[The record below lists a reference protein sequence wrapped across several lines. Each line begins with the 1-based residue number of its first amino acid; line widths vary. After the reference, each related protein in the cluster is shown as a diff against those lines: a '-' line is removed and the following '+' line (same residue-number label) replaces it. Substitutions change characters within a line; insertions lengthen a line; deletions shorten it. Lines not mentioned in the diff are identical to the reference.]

1 MTTPTWYEDLPE
13 LARQED
19 LAIAY
24 AAQGTEAYKDYWSR
38 MKSAKWKRYLIR
50 SGIHD
55 QLKALAQAKDI
66 QRKASTSKEQIK
78 WHQ

>member
-1 MTTPTWYEDLPE
+1 MTGTWYEDLKE
-13 LARQED
+13 RARQED

-24 AAQGTEAYKDYWSR
+24 AAQGTEAYQAYWAS
-38 MKSAKWKRYLIR
+38 MKSARWKRYLVS

-66 QRKASTSKEQIK
+66 QRKALASKE
-78 WHQ
+78 

>member
-1 MTTPTWYEDLPE
+1 MTTPTWLEDNAE
-13 LARQED
+13 RARQED

-24 AAQGTEAYKDYWSR
+24 AAQGTEAYKAYWAR
-38 MKSAKWKRYLIR
+38 QKNARWKRYLVS

-66 QRKASTSKEQIK
+66 QQKALESTKE
-78 WHQ
+78 